1 MLKIN
6 QQTKFNENS
15 YGALLKAEPFELNM
29 NIETI
34 NRDIARLENQLSKA
48 KNKYNIK
55 NLKYI
60 IKYLNRTKSKIE
72 DGKIE
77 MCWNIDNGRL
87 MSYPTEIKTHAEYKI
102 DASEYVELHNEKMII
117 LDFIDIINIMSFEY
131 IYRDLGYSHH
141 DIEDI
146 LESLGITGTVSPKIF
161 IDYFKDEELEP
172 YYLSK
177 QSRIEDSPHI
187 NKESHKIKNY
197 YNNKEF
203 NTDSYMEVIM
213 DSAKLTLDIIAAEI
227 VKQLAK
233 KNIDNKLVSIGE
245 TTIVLNIKDNTDANV
260 KELLSDISFRV
271 FGRNFEVLPKIT
283 IL

>member
-6 QQTKFNENS
+6 QQTKFNESLFGN
-15 YGALLKAEPFELNM
+15 LLKSEPFEVSINT
-29 NIETI
+29 ETI
-34 NRDIARLENQLSKA
+34 DRDINRLEDQLKKA

-60 IKYLNRTKSKIE
+60 IKYLSKTKSKIK

-77 MCWNIDNGRL
+77 LCWNINRGEL
-87 MSYPTEIKTHAEYKI
+87 ASYPTEIKTHEEYKI
-102 DASEYVELHNEKMII
+102 DASEYIELHNEKMII
-117 LDFIDIINIMSFEY
+117 LDFIDIINILSFEY

-141 DIEDI
+141 DIEEI
-146 LESLGITGTVSPKIF
+146 LDSLGITGTVSPKIF
-161 IDYFKDEELEP
+161 VDFFKDEDMSP

-197 YNNKEF
+197 YNTKEF
-203 NTDSYMEVIM
+203 DADSYMMVVM
-213 DSAKLTLDIIAAEI
+213 DSVKTTLDIMASEI
-227 VKQLAK
+227 VRQLYRN
-233 KNIDNKLVSIGE
+233 NIDHKLVSIGE
-245 TTIVLNIKDNTDANV
+245 TTIVINIDDKT
-260 KELLSDISFRV
+260 ELDVNEIFNCMSFRV